1 MKHFFY
7 MHESRCNNFVYSGLT
22 AIIFLSEEIRLYKLS
37 SFFKKMKESH
47 LMRNVDVLCF
57 INYLAWFLLFIFQPE
72 RKLRKRAT
80 IYMEINLPAK

>member
-7 MHESRCNNFVYSGLT
+7 KHESRCNDFVYSGLT

-47 LMRNVDVLCF
+47 LMRNVDVL
-57 INYLAWFLLFIFQPE
+57 FLLIIWHGFCFLYFS
-72 RKLRKRAT
+72 RK
-80 IYMEINLPAK
+80 EN

>member
-7 MHESRCNNFVYSGLT
+7 KHESRCNNFVYSGLT

-47 LMRNVDVLCF
+47 LMRMWMF
-57 INYLAWFLLFIFQPE
+57 YFL
-72 RKLRKRAT
+72 
-80 IYMEINLPAK
+80 